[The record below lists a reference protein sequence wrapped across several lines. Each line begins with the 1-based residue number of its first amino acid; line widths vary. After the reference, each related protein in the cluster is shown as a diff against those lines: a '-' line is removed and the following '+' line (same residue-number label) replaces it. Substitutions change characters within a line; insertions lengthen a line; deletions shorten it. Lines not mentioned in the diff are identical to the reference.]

1 MGDFPVPYVMFF
13 ETFTRGFVGKMMNH
27 GTLGV
32 TGVSYETDPI
42 VSKQMVSV
50 KMKRL
55 WRDDLMI
62 FYGW

>member
-1 MGDFPVPYVMFF
+1 
-13 ETFTRGFVGKMMNH
+13 MNH